1 MAEELTP
8 MELETVA
15 ALLRHKRRADAAK
28 DLGIKV
34 RGLSRRCIAHPAI
47 VREVLRLRRAELDKV
62 TAERTGPSLKDE
74 AVRLL
79 REVTESDKAT
89 PETKLRAAEM
99 LLGVGAKAQPKT
111 VIRHGR
117 PVTTKAKTSD
127 RLTALE
133 VGMEARRLRSLSK
146 ADLLARADVLAQVTG
161 DKELTELVAKAKAK
175 AASAPEVKVDLSQQ
189 DAEGKS

>member
-79 REVTESDKAT
+79 REVTESDLAIVK
-89 PETKLRAAEM
+89 
-99 LLGVGAKAQPKT
+99 
-111 VIRHGR
+111 VI
-117 PVTTKAKTSD
+117 SD
-127 RLTALE
+127 QSAGKREFYA
-133 VGMEARRLRSLSK
+133 RLRTHFRGDPLQLGLS
-146 ADLLARADVLAQVTG
+146 A
-161 DKELTELVAKAKAK
+161 
-175 AASAPEVKVDLSQQ
+175 
-189 DAEGKS
+189 